1 MVSCTRGWSRKR
13 SAIVTEGAESVPVV
27 ADGAGVAVAG
37 VSSVAVA
44 ARV

>member
-13 SAIVTEGAESVPVV
+13 SAMVTEGAESAPFV
-27 ADGAGVAVAG
+27 ADGAGVAVTG